1 MEKEKTIVKKLADYL
16 LDNLELTTKREL
28 LKELKKEPHYLF
40 TLYEIKDIIDKNGLT
55 RANEV
60 VAFMD
65 EQNAELYNRLD
76 IILTDKTSQ
85 KHALKDDTS
94 VTSLTLEELGP
105 LAASADLS
113 SDERSPYYQE
123 LFKRLIKDVFVQI
136 NQVLRNLKES
146 NDLGLSSA
154 KLTIRSYGKEIGKEK
169 GTDIKNKSDFLNYLF
184 FWSFPKL
191 FEGVNPKLFSD
202 PKFNE
207 GMSDF
212 LMRASAWLDNIE
224 PGKVQELKEMIT
236 SDRSVTDAM
245 NDTNNQ
251 MLQELKLRIDRT
263 RKNMLE

>member
-154 KLTIRSYGKEIGKEK
+154 KLTIRSYGKEIGQEK
-169 GTDIKNKSDFLNYLF
+169 GTDIKNKSVPF
-184 FWSFPKL
+184 SFPISL
-191 FEGVNPKLFSD
+191 P
-202 PKFNE
+202 
-207 GMSDF
+207 
-212 LMRASAWLDNIE
+212 
-224 PGKVQELKEMIT
+224 
-236 SDRSVTDAM
+236 
-245 NDTNNQ
+245 
-251 MLQELKLRIDRT
+251 
-263 RKNMLE
+263 